1 MVLRQRIAVFHGE
14 FETILKMEDHRASNT
29 AFFFNLGAGLGLPG
43 ELVQRLGEGEAILG
57 PAGMLCR
64 LHTQMQQGEL
74 TAFPEVILPLAARE
88 LGGDEVATLL
98 ALQEY
103 LLTQYGWRLTL
114 SVGLLCA
121 CPLLLERAPYA
132 VAAAL
137 ERGQVVARVVLDAL
151 MTQAGGA
158 AEVAS

>member
-1 MVLRQRIAVFHGE
+1 MSELGSLH
-14 FETILKMEDHRASNT
+14 T
-29 AFFFNLGAGLGLPG
+29 ANDTFFTSLGVRLGLPEELAQQLGQG
-43 ELVQRLGEGEAILG
+43 ETILG

-64 LHTQMQQGEL
+64 IHAQMQQGEM

-88 LGGDEVATLL
+88 LGGEEVVTLL
-98 ALQEY
+98 ALQEQ

-114 SVGLLCA
+114 SDLGLLCV
-121 CPLLLERAPYA
+121 CPLLLERTPDA
-132 VAAAL
+132 VATAL

-151 MTQAGGA
+151 VTQAGST

>member
-1 MVLRQRIAVFHGE
+1 MTLESGGHSA
-14 FETILKMEDHRASNT
+14 ANA
-29 AFFFNLGAGLGLPG
+29 AFFNGLGVCLGLPG
-43 ELVQRLGEGEAILG
+43 ELAQRLGAGETILG

-64 LHTQMQQGEL
+64 VHTQMQQGEL

-88 LGGDEVATLL
+88 LDGDEVVTLL
-98 ALQEY
+98 ALQEQ
-103 LLTQYGWRLTL
+103 LLTEYVWRLTL
-114 SVGLLCA
+114 SDLGLLCV
-121 CPLLLERAPYA
+121 CPLLRVRTPDD

-151 MTQAGGA
+151 VPQAGSA

>member
-1 MVLRQRIAVFHGE
+1 MSELGNIH
-14 FETILKMEDHRASNT
+14 T
-29 AFFFNLGAGLGLPG
+29 ANDTFFTNMGARLGLPE
-43 ELVQRLGEGEAILG
+43 ELAQRLGQGETILG

-64 LHTQMQQGEL
+64 VHTQMQQGEL
-74 TAFPEVILPLAARE
+74 MAFPEVILPLAARE

-98 ALQEY
+98 ALQEQ

-114 SVGLLCA
+114 SDLGLLCV
-121 CPLLLERAPYA
+121 CPLLLERTADA
-132 VAAAL
+132 VTTAL

-151 MTQAGGA
+151 VTQAGSV